1 MQSKRN
7 HGQIATSK
15 SQGLKRK
22 AAQNAQRRRRA
33 LKERAAAAFVLASR
47 KTLGISKRGSL
58 LSIQIL
64 SLEVVLQRLDLQH
77 GGKHQDADLED
88 RPPHGSYVDPFGL
101 AVEAHLLLLHV
112 VRLVQYLGELVVQ
125 LDDLDLEPVLRG
137 T

>member
-77 GGKHQDADLED
+77 GGKH
-88 RPPHGSYVDPFGL
+88 
-101 AVEAHLLLLHV
+101 
-112 VRLVQYLGELVVQ
+112 
-125 LDDLDLEPVLRG
+125 
-137 T
+137 

>member
-77 GGKHQDADLED
+77 GGKHQYADLQD
-88 RPPHGSYVDPFGL
+88 RPPHGSYVYSFGL